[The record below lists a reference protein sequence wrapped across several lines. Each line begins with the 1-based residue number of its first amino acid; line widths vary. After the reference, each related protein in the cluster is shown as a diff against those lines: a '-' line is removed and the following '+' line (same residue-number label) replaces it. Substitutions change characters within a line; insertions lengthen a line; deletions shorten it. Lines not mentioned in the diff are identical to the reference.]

1 MNSTYQVGHVGD
13 SLHCG
18 TLRGEIISALL
29 ELDCRIFEVAQPA
42 GSIVPYHTHE
52 ETESV
57 IVLNGIMQF
66 NVEEEL
72 VLVNSG
78 EIITI
83 RAKAIHAAAPLDN
96 KPAKLLLAFGNLTG
110 SSGRTVDWDEEKD
123 EDDLFA

>member
-1 MNSTYQVGHVGD
+1 MNSTYQVGHVCD

-18 TLRGEIISALL
+18 TQRGEIISALMQ
-29 ELDCRIFEVAQPA
+29 LDCRIFEVAQPA
-42 GSIVPYHTHE
+42 GSIVTYHTHK

-57 IVLNGIMQF
+57 IVLNGVMQF
-66 NVEEEL
+66 NVEEDL

-83 RAKAIHAAAPLDN
+83 RANAIHAAAPLDN

-123 EDDLFA
+123 EDNLFA

>member
-1 MNSTYQVGHVGD
+1 M
-13 SLHCG
+13 
-18 TLRGEIISALL
+18 

-42 GSIVPYHTHE
+42 GSIVTYHTHE

-57 IVLNGIMQF
+57 IVLNGVMQF

-78 EIITI
+78 EMITI

-96 KPAKLLLAFGNLTG
+96 KPAKLLIAFGSLTG
-110 SSGRTVDWDEEKD
+110 ITGRKVDWDEEKG